1 MHAGALLAALALA
14 AAPAVAQESQGAQGT
29 IWKGTLGG
37 EAITACFVS
46 EDGQYGVFYTD
57 AALEPVRLEG
67 ERDTGFS
74 ALREMRGFDDPTGAV
89 WSLIRDAGG
98 GLKGTWRS
106 GADTRPIRLTAHPVT
121 LSEYGSPCETGAFLD
136 PLLAGGSVTTSR
148 ESLGGAAFTVLAYAG
163 PKRAGWDEAYTV
175 TTFALDPL
183 RPGDAAINR
192 ALAAELPDGT
202 AKHEAGECLG
212 SSLTSPAGSGDFSKT
227 LTPELITPRWLSLT
241 VVGSSFCGGAHPGH
255 FIVRQVFDRDSG
267 AEVDPGTWF
276 RKGAVA
282 YYEFDTVGT
291 DGRRE
296 IAGLSRALGKA
307 VMAHWPKGES
317 AEDAE
322 RRRECIDMIGEPGWQ
337 IGLTREGPVF
347 VPQLPYVIFAC
358 TEEVTLPWKAARPF
372 LAPEGRAVM
381 KSLRQAPQASAR

>member
-1 MHAGALLAALALA
+1 MRGAALLAALALV
-14 AAPAVAQESQGAQGT
+14 AAPASGQEPPKQGR
-29 IWKGTLGG
+29 IWKGTLGDTP
-37 EAITACFVS
+37 ITACFVS

-57 AALEPVRLEG
+57 AALESVRLEG

-89 WSLIRDAGG
+89 WSLARDAGG
-98 GLKGTWRS
+98 GFEGTWRS
-106 GADTRPIRLTAHPVT
+106 GADSRPIRLAAQVVT
-121 LSEYGSPCETGAFLD
+121 LPEYGGPCETGAFLD

-148 ESLGGAAFTVLAYAG
+148 ESLGGAAFTVLTFAG

-202 AKHEAGECLG
+202 ARHEAGECLG
-212 SSLTSPAGSGDFSKT
+212 SSLTSPAGSGDYTKT

-255 FIVRQVFDRDSG
+255 FIMRQVFDRNSG

-282 YYEFDTVGT
+282 FYEFDAVATE
-291 DGRRE
+291 GRRE

-307 VMAHWPKGES
+307 VMAYWPKGES

-322 RRRECIDMIGEPGWQ
+322 RRRECIDMIGEPSWQ
-337 IGLTREGPVF
+337 IGLTREGAVF
-347 VPQLPYVIFAC
+347 VPQLPHVIFAC
-358 TEEVTLPWKAARPF
+358 TEEIVLPWKAARPF
-372 LAPEGRAVM
+372 LSPEGRAVM
-381 KSLRQAPQASAR
+381 KIVRSAALASKR